1 MEELTSALNS
11 HMDQMAD
18 LVEKISAEM
27 RSSLRP
33 AYDNFIGFFHAI
45 HWAGA
50 WGGSARLNTWKGKRR
65 TK

>member
-1 MEELTSALNS
+1 MEELSSALNS

-18 LVEKISAEM
+18 LVEKFSAEM

-45 HWAGA
+45 DWTYFAFFCVV
-50 WGGSARLNTWKGKRR
+50 RY
-65 TK
+65 